1 MSIAA
6 ARQCRVALIGR
17 QEMKETDVISRNDA
31 LSNDK
36 PSALASLRVYENP
49 QDIIQGSG
57 LSIAEKRDI
66 LSSWASDA
74 RAVPDA
80 PSLRRLDSGAVVSIR
95 NILDALKVLDG
106 LEYSKPRRVN
116 LKQSW
121 RRRQNIS
128 FRGWLSSE
136 FRGRRNDDDDD
147 PPPCPT
153 VIAPLPGLPPFGA
166 EAELEAA

>member
-1 MSIAA
+1 
-6 ARQCRVALIGR
+6 
-17 QEMKETDVISRNDA
+17 MKETDVTSRNDG
-31 LSNDK
+31 LSNEK
-36 PSALASLRVYENP
+36 LSVFAPQQLYENP
-49 QDIIQGSG
+49 EEIIHGSQ

-80 PSLRRLDSGAVVSIR
+80 PSLRRLDNGAVVSIR
-95 NILDALKVLDG
+95 DILDALKVLDG
-106 LEYSKPRRVN
+106 FEYSKPRRIN

-121 RRRQNIS
+121 RRRQNIG
-128 FRGWLSSE
+128 FRGWLPSE
-136 FRGRRNDDDDD
+136 LRGRRNDDDDD
-147 PPPCPT
+147 DPPPCPA